1 MGGPPS
7 VPAPRYGLG
16 VPRRPLRPLV
26 CVLLLA
32 LGDYALWNWSLS
44 ANHDIVALISGMT
57 LIPLLIASVWLLALT
72 GAHLLARAARRPGEI
87 ARASARHPTT
97 KHAPTLRDP
106 AAAGAGEVRATAS
119 PSSKIAA

>member
-1 MGGPPS
+1 MGAAPS
-7 VPAPRYGLG
+7 VPAPRYGSR

-44 ANHDIVALISGMT
+44 ANHDIVALVSGMT
-57 LIPLLIASVWLLALT
+57 LIPLLIASVWLLAVA
-72 GAHLLARAARRPGEI
+72 GAHLLARTARRPG
-87 ARASARHPTT
+87 ASARIRPPRPAMEPHSP
-97 KHAPTLRDP
+97 LRDP
-106 AAAGAGEVRATAS
+106 AAGGAGEARRTAS

>member
-1 MGGPPS
+1 M
-7 VPAPRYGLG
+7 
-16 VPRRPLRPLV
+16 PRRPLRPLA

-44 ANHDIVALISGMT
+44 ANHDIVALVSGMT

-72 GAHLLARAARRPGEI
+72 GAHLLARAARRPGES
-87 ARASARHPTT
+87 ARAGTRRPTT

-106 AAAGAGEVRATAS
+106 AAVGAGEVPATAS